1 MLNDL
6 LKSISTIYIAYGATD
21 FRKQIHTGKDD
32 PDADRHSDINHFIVG
47 ADQSGNAETILCNK
61 RKKEYPGGIF

>member
-21 FRKQIHTGKDD
+21 FRKQIH
-32 PDADRHSDINHFIVG
+32 S
-47 ADQSGNAETILCNK
+47 LCNIVE
-61 RKKEYPGGIF
+61 KEFKMNPYKNIAYIF